1 MKACGEN
8 VYDQT
13 QVVEKVMRSLIFKFD
28 LIVVAIKESKDVKAM
43 QIEELQSSTETHEFL
58 VIERGAKSYVQ
69 QALQSQ
75 FKSTRKMDLI
85 RIQIR
90 KVKKKKNQESELL
103 R

>member
-1 MKACGEN
+1 
-8 VYDQT
+8 
-13 QVVEKVMRSLIFKFD
+13 
-28 LIVVAIKESKDVKAM
+28 VAIKESKDVKAM